1 MGGETTGQAF
11 DEFSEINMLG
21 GFGGGIKMSAHA
33 KLLFMQKKIKQEI
46 ERGSGRANNN
56 ETLRSQVDSRGPLA
70 CRSCSADPSGI
81 GRRRTRTHSRC
92 YFTDFD
98 PPAFV
103 FYSAVKMPPSPRGKK
118 STATNLRA
126 AF

>member
-46 ERGSGRANNN
+46 ERERANNN
-56 ETLRSQVDSRGPLA
+56 EKRHRQVDSRGPLA
-70 CRSCSADPSGI
+70 CWSC
-81 GRRRTRTHSRC
+81 C
-92 YFTDFD
+92 
-98 PPAFV
+98 
-103 FYSAVKMPPSPRGKK
+103 
-118 STATNLRA
+118 
-126 AF
+126 